1 MKFIITGDTH
11 GKVWQ
16 RLFNIS
22 HNMNIENPEEMG
34 IIILGDAG
42 LNFYLNQ
49 TDDRHKKELVK
60 YGFQIYC
67 VRGNHEERPENL
79 EYELIYDENVN
90 GKVYIDP
97 VNPNI
102 KYFKDG
108 GEYDI
113 EGHKTLVIGGAYS
126 VDKKYRLLRAG
137 LTEETNDP
145 KKSGWFSDETLSNQE
160 KYKIQVDVLNKEYD
174 LILTHTC
181 PHSFEPTD
189 LFLNFIN
196 QEEVDKSMEYFL
208 DWVKDNIKWKV
219 WLFGHYHADRVERP
233 GVRQFYQSYDFLTD
247 IFERWKNN
255 E

>member
-1 MKFIITGDTH
+1 
-11 GKVWQ
+11 
-16 RLFNIS
+16 
-22 HNMNIENPEEMG
+22 MNIENPKEIG

-79 EYELIYDENVN
+79 GYELICDENVN
-90 GKVYIDP
+90 GEVYIDP
-97 VNPNI
+97 INLNI

-113 EGHKTLVIGGAYS
+113 ERHKTLVIGGAYS

-160 KYKIQVDVLNKEYD
+160 KYKIQVDILNKEYD

-181 PHSFEPTD
+181 PYEFEPTD

-208 DWVKDNIKWKV
+208 DWVKDNTKWKV

-233 GVRQFYQSYDFLTD
+233 GVQQFYQSYDFLSD

>member
-1 MKFIITGDTH
+1 MSLVSDTH
-11 GKVWQ
+11 GQVKQ
-16 RLFNIS
+16 RLFKILRNIY
-22 HNMNIENPEEMG
+22 IENPEEIG

-42 LNFYLNQ
+42 LNFYLNK
-49 TDDRHKKELVK
+49 TEIKYKKELVK

-79 EYELIYDENVN
+79 EYKLIYDENVK
-90 GKVYIDP
+90 GEVYIDP
-97 VNPNI
+97 INPNI

-113 EGHKTLVIGGAYS
+113 EGYKTLVIGGAYS

-145 KKSGWFSDETLSNQE
+145 KKSGWFSDEILSNQE
-160 KYKIQVDVLNKEYD
+160 KYKIQVDILNKEYD

-181 PHSFEPTD
+181 PYDFEPTD
-189 LFLNFIN
+189 LFLTFIN
-196 QEEVDKSMEYFL
+196 QEEVNKSMEYFL
-208 DWVKDNIKWKV
+208 DWVKDNTKWKV
-219 WLFGHYHADRVERP
+219 WLFGHYHADRIERP
-233 GVRQFYQSYDFLTD
+233 GVQQFYQSYNFLTD

>member
-1 MKFIITGDTH
+1 
-11 GKVWQ
+11 
-16 RLFNIS
+16 
-22 HNMNIENPEEMG
+22 MNIKNPKEIG

-49 TDDRHKKELVK
+49 IDDRHKKELVK

-90 GKVYIDP
+90 GEVYIDP
-97 VNPNI
+97 INLNI

-145 KKSGWFSDETLSNQE
+145 KKSGWFSNETLSNQE
-160 KYKIQVDVLNKEYD
+160 KYKIQVDILNKEYD

-181 PHSFEPTD
+181 PYEFEPTD
-189 LFLNFIN
+189 LFLSFIN

-208 DWVKDNIKWKV
+208 DWVKDNTKWKV
-219 WLFGHYHADRVERP
+219 WFFGHYHADRVERP
-233 GVRQFYQSYDFLTD
+233 GVQQFYQSYDFLTD
-247 IFERWKNN
+247 VFERWKNN

>member
-22 HNMNIENPEEMG
+22 HNMNIENPEEIG
-34 IIILGDAG
+34 IIILGDSG
-42 LNFYLNQ
+42 INFYLNK
-49 TDDRHKKELVK
+49 TDIKHKKELVK

-79 EYELIYDENVN
+79 NYELVYDENVK
-90 GKVYIDP
+90 GDVYIDP
-97 VNPNI
+97 INPNI

-108 GEYDI
+108 GEYNI

-145 KKSGWFSDETLSNQE
+145 KKSGWFSGETLSNQE
-160 KYKIQVDVLNKEYD
+160 KYKIQVDILNKEYD

-181 PHSFEPTD
+181 PYEFEPTD

-208 DWVKDNIKWKV
+208 DWVKDNTKWKV

-233 GVRQFYQSYDFLTD
+233 GVQQFYQSYDFLTD

>member
-11 GKVWQ
+11 GKVEQ

-22 HNMNIENPEEMG
+22 HNMNIENPKEIG
-34 IIILGDAG
+34 VIILGDAG
-42 LNFYLNQ
+42 LNFYLNK
-49 TDDRHKKELVK
+49 TDIKHKKELDK

-79 EYELIYDENVN
+79 GYELVYDENVN
-90 GKVYIDP
+90 GEVYIDSI
-97 VNPNI
+97 NPNI

-137 LTEETNDP
+137 LTEEINDP

-160 KYKIQVDVLNKEYD
+160 KYKIQVDILNKEYD

-181 PHSFEPTD
+181 PYEFEPTD

-208 DWVKDNIKWKV
+208 DWVKDNTKWKV

-233 GVRQFYQSYDFLTD
+233 GVQQFYQSYDFLTD

>member
-1 MKFIITGDTH
+1 
-11 GKVWQ
+11 
-16 RLFNIS
+16 
-22 HNMNIENPEEMG
+22 MNIENPKEIG

-42 LNFYLNQ
+42 LNFYLNK
-49 TDDRHKKELVK
+49 TDIKHKKELDK

-79 EYELIYDENVN
+79 EYELVYDENVN
-90 GKVYIDP
+90 GEVYIDQI
-97 VNPNI
+97 NPNI

-160 KYKIQVDVLNKEYD
+160 KYKIQVDILNKEYD

-181 PHSFEPTD
+181 PYEFEPTD

-233 GVRQFYQSYDFLTD
+233 GVQQFYQSYNFLTD

>member
-1 MKFIITGDTH
+1 
-11 GKVWQ
+11 
-16 RLFNIS
+16 
-22 HNMNIENPEEMG
+22 MNIENPEEIG
-34 IIILGDAG
+34 IIILGDSG
-42 LNFYLNQ
+42 INFYLNQ
-49 TDDRHKKELVK
+49 TDIRHKKELIK
-60 YGFQIYC
+60 YRFQIYC

-79 EYELIYDENVN
+79 EYELVYDENVN
-90 GKVYIDP
+90 GEVYIDP
-97 VNPNI
+97 INPNI

-108 GEYDI
+108 GEYNI
-113 EGHKTLVIGGAYS
+113 EGYKTLVIGGAYS

-174 LILTHTC
+174 LVLTHTC
-181 PHSFEPTD
+181 PYEFEPTD

-208 DWVKDNIKWKV
+208 DWVKDNTKWKV

-233 GVRQFYQSYDFLTD
+233 GVQQFYQSYDFLTD

>member
-1 MKFIITGDTH
+1 
-11 GKVWQ
+11 
-16 RLFNIS
+16 
-22 HNMNIENPEEMG
+22 MNIENPKEIG

-42 LNFYLNQ
+42 LNFYLNK
-49 TDDRHKKELVK
+49 TDIKHKKELDK

-79 EYELIYDENVN
+79 EYELVYDENVN
-90 GKVYIDP
+90 GEVYIDP
-97 VNPNI
+97 INPNI

-126 VDKKYRLLRAG
+126 VDKEYRLLRAG

-160 KYKIQVDVLNKEYD
+160 KYKIQVNILNKEYD

-181 PHSFEPTD
+181 PYEFEPTD

-219 WLFGHYHADRVERP
+219 WLFGHYHADRIERP
-233 GVRQFYQSYDFLTD
+233 GVQQFYQSYDFLTD

>member
-1 MKFIITGDTH
+1 
-11 GKVWQ
+11 
-16 RLFNIS
+16 
-22 HNMNIENPEEMG
+22 MNIENPKEIG

-42 LNFYLNQ
+42 LNFYLNK
-49 TDDRHKKELVK
+49 TDIKHKKELDK

-79 EYELIYDENVN
+79 EYELVYDENVN
-90 GKVYIDP
+90 GEVYIDSF
-97 VNPNI
+97 NPNI

-137 LTEETNDP
+137 LTEETNNP

-160 KYKIQVDVLNKEYD
+160 KYKIQVDILNKEYD

-181 PHSFEPTD
+181 PYEFEPTD

-233 GVRQFYQSYDFLTD
+233 GVQQFYQSYNFLTD